1 MKNFMKKIFFVACL
15 LAPALLSAQQP
26 LKETLDPAIRVG
38 KLENG
43 LTYYLCHNN
52 LPENRVEFYIA
63 QRVGSILEEEHQ
75 RGLAHFLEHMAFNGT
90 THFPGKDIIN
100 YLENNGVKFGANLN
114 AYTSIDETVYNISD
128 VPAREGLIDSCLLIL
143 HDWASGILLEGD
155 EIDAERKVIHE
166 EWRTRNSAN
175 LRMLEAILPIIYPDS
190 NRYAYRMPIGLME
203 VVDNFPH
210 QAIRDYYHKWYRP
223 DLQGIIVVGNIDV
236 DKVEARIKELWKD
249 VPAPVDAAVREYVQV
264 PDNDAPIVAVVSD
277 KEALSN
283 SLRIAFKQPVDTTS
297 KMTVEATRKDLVRSL
312 VSMMF
317 ATRCSELSQLEN
329 PPFIMAAGSYGDYF
343 YSPTRKAYTL
353 VAIFKTGQWKQA
365 LEGLVSV
372 TKQAYEFGFTQSE
385 LDRAVAEMESYVR
398 KSYNERSTQKNSK
411 FVDKA
416 LTHFLQQEPEFSE
429 EYSYELYNQLL
440 PGVTLKDVNET
451 FRQFFP
457 TDSKNMSLVLMS
469 DENENSVIPTEE
481 ELLNTFF
488 EDCKIAV
495 EPYKDEHQE
504 RSLIPQMPEKGRI
517 VKTTENKI
525 FDATEYTL
533 SNGAKVVIK
542 TTDFKADEIQMYALS
557 HGGTS
562 LFDVKDRPNYY
573 VMNSLVSLGGM
584 GDFSTMELMKQLS
597 GIQASVS
604 ASVSSYAETVSGSST
619 IKDFETLLQLT
630 YLRFTTTRV
639 DSARYVAWKSRITGT
654 IDSGR

>member
-1 MKNFMKKIFFVACL
+1 
-15 LAPALLSAQQP
+15 
-26 LKETLDPAIRVG
+26 
-38 KLENG
+38 
-43 LTYYLCHNN
+43 
-52 LPENRVEFYIA
+52 
-63 QRVGSILEEEHQ
+63 
-75 RGLAHFLEHMAFNGT
+75 
-90 THFPGKDIIN
+90 
-100 YLENNGVKFGANLN
+100 
-114 AYTSIDETVYNISD
+114 
-128 VPAREGLIDSCLLIL
+128 
-143 HDWASGILLEGD
+143 
-155 EIDAERKVIHE
+155 
-166 EWRTRNSAN
+166 
-175 LRMLEAILPIIYPDS
+175 
-190 NRYAYRMPIGLME
+190 
-203 VVDNFPH
+203 
-210 QAIRDYYHKWYRP
+210 
-223 DLQGIIVVGNIDV
+223 
-236 DKVEARIKELWKD
+236 
-249 VPAPVDAAVREYVQV
+249 
-264 PDNDAPIVAVVSD
+264 
-277 KEALSN
+277 
-283 SLRIAFKQPVDTTS
+283 
-297 KMTVEATRKDLVRSL
+297 MTVEATRKDLVRSL

-542 TTDFKADEIQMYALS
+542 TTDFKADEIQM
-557 HGGTS
+557 
-562 LFDVKDRPNYY
+562 
-573 VMNSLVSLGGM
+573 
-584 GDFSTMELMKQLS
+584 
-597 GIQASVS
+597 
-604 ASVSSYAETVSGSST
+604 
-619 IKDFETLLQLT
+619 
-630 YLRFTTTRV
+630 
-639 DSARYVAWKSRITGT
+639 
-654 IDSGR
+654 